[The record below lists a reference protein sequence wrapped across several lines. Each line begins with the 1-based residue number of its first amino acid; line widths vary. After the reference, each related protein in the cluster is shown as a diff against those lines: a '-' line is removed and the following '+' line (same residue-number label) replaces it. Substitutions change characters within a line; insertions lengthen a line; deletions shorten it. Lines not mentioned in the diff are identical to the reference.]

1 MDEFRTVN
9 VLLLHGLRGWGK
21 RMVKRMQEVLYRH
34 PSLNHI
40 YLDYVDAPGGQGNW
54 GYDVASYGTKI
65 DPTCVKA
72 SVEASVQLVEA
83 KIQEAF
89 LQGHPFHA
97 VLGYS
102 QGASLA
108 ALVAAKLCK
117 TESGKNLQ
125 WILISGDPSFLVE
138 LGIEELIPA
147 PSLHIAGINDLT
159 VPFYESSSLR
169 KCFES
174 PRFYEHPGGHEF
186 LPAAAFLHVA
196 GVLGLT
202 VDCCWCG
209 KSSTKILD
217 FHMFHG
223 RTFCNT
229 CWVAYGGPHQF
240 RGFENCEEETCQKRK
255 PWAGRQN
262 RWGQFYCYDCWE
274 AWDAQSTEASE
285 TLGLK
290 GKLDESEELGEKSL
304 PSGKVCCD
312 VKIGPKSTF
321 WAGIRG

>member
-1 MDEFRTVN
+1 MIEN
-9 VLLLHGLRGWGK
+9 VVPW
-21 RMVKRMQEVLYRH
+21 
-34 PSLNHI
+34 
-40 YLDYVDAPGGQGNW
+40 
-54 GYDVASYGTKI
+54 
-65 DPTCVKA
+65 
-72 SVEASVQLVEA
+72 
-83 KIQEAF
+83 
-89 LQGHPFHA
+89 LQ
-97 VLGYS
+97 
-102 QGASLA
+102 
-108 ALVAAKLCK
+108 
-117 TESGKNLQ
+117 
-125 WILISGDPSFLVE
+125 
-138 LGIEELIPA
+138 
-147 PSLHIAGINDLT
+147 
-159 VPFYESSSLR
+159 ESSSLR
-169 KCFES
+169 NCFET

-186 LPAAAFLHVA
+186 LPAGAFLHVA

-209 KSSTKILD
+209 KSSTKVLD

-223 RTFCNT
+223 RAFCNT

-304 PSGKVCCD
+304 KSVHCD